1 MLKSLYFILH
11 TIRTT
16 KEFYAMEDRDHIYI
30 LEIFIWRKYL
40 KGEIEAMRKVRILLQ
55 LFRWKK
61 KNFWTKVGMERK
73 CLKLGSQSSR
83 PTLKIRLWVH
93 VVYLEEYRN
102 RGVKPG
108 KWQKEESQERLPKW
122 SGDLS
127 GVEAEFTWESVQS
140 VLIVAPSEGGGRGG
154 IYPLTSVH
162 HWLGTSPKGI
172 SSLTH

>member
-1 MLKSLYFILH
+1 MLKNLYFILH

-16 KEFYAMEDRDHIYI
+16 KEFYARENRDHIYI

-61 KNFWTKVGMERK
+61 KFSELKWEWRGNVWSWVPKVAD
-73 CLKLGSQSSR
+73 LKV
-83 PTLKIRLWVH
+83 RLWVR

-108 KWQKEESQERLPKW
+108 KWQKEGSQERLPKW
-122 SGDLS
+122 SDYLS
-127 GVEAEFTWESVQS
+127 GVEAEFTRESVQS
-140 VLIVAPSEGGGRGG
+140 VLIVAPSKGWGRGG
-154 IYPLTSVH
+154 IHPLTSVH
-162 HWLGTSPKGI
+162 HWLGTSPKGV